1 MARTSNRRRIARER
15 ERERRPEGE
24 IAALCRVYPVD
35 IEIQ

>member
-1 MARTSNRRRIARER
+1 MARTSNRRRIAR